1 MKTALSKDELG
12 AKVLEAIREQP
23 GCRMVKEISVS
34 RPAGANLGNTW
45 IITIV
50 DSGSALISDAFRAAR
65 LVQSELRQ
73 HFDLRMT
80 P

>member
-34 RPAGANLGNTW
+34 RASGTNVADTW
-45 IITIV
+45 IITVV
-50 DSGSALISDAFRAAR
+50 DSGGALISDAFRAAR

-73 HFDLRMT
+73 HFDLRVT